1 MKLYFAGADASI
13 EFFYSNGIE
22 QLLMAYP
29 FLKKKPQVKPNKKF
43 FIDSGAY
50 SVMTSGI
57 TINIDEYIEFLH
69 KEKYTIYAGLDVIGD
84 AAKTKSNNDY
94 MKNTG
99 LNPIPA
105 YHFGEEI
112 EYLEYYLDNYDYI
125 ALGGL
130 VPLKSN
136 GTKLFSFLDY
146 AFSRISKRKTLPKV
160 HGFGLVNWEALKRY
174 PFYSVDATSW
184 QNPTRWGQHFKL
196 HKGKL
201 NRISGDKATM
211 HRYKSKNDQL
221 KDSVNTFIE
230 AEQYIT
236 RLWEKRGIVWED

>member
-13 EFFYSNGIE
+13 DFFYNNGIE
-22 QLLMAYP
+22 QLLIAYP
-29 FLKKKPQVKPNKKF
+29 FLKKKQIKPNQKF

-84 AAKTKSNNDY
+84 AEKTKINNDY
-94 MKNTG
+94 MKEAG

-105 YHFGEEI
+105 YHYGEPI
-112 EYLEYYLDNYDYI
+112 EYLNYYLDNYDYI
-125 ALGGL
+125 AIGGL
-130 VPLKSN
+130 VPIKHQRTS
-136 GTKLFSFLDY
+136 LFMFLDQC
-146 AFSRISKRKTLPKV
+146 FSHITKHKSIPKV

-184 QNPTRWGQHFKL
+184 QNPTRWGQHFNL

-201 NRISGDKATM
+201 TRISGEKSNVY
-211 HRYKSKNDQL
+211 RYKSKDDQL
-221 KDSVNTFIE
+221 IASVNTFLE
-230 AEQYIT
+230 AEEYIT